1 MAIFNSILI
10 GKGKNKIGDIVLT
23 TLKGQ
28 SIAKQINRSPANP
41 RTVGQVSSRARMSNV
56 VLAWQFL
63 SLFLSYAR
71 YERKKLESTY
81 NWFVRVVKSTMANTV
96 FATAYEA
103 AASLLALSGF
113 GNAKLVDITG
123 GTAGNPSVV
132 VTFDT
137 AGLPFIPDAK
147 VVVANF
153 DSTNK
158 HVVIATQ
165 LLLEADWN
173 AGTVTVPALV
183 TATASAF
190 AYIYSDTHKKQSNV
204 AVITSVA

>member
-41 RTVGQVSSRARMSNV
+41 RTVGQVSSRARMSNA

-81 NWFVRVVKSTMANTV
+81 NWFVRVVKSTMSDTI

-103 AASLLALSGF
+103 AASLLALGGF
-113 GNAKLVDITG
+113 GNTKLVNVTG
-123 GTAGNPSVV
+123 GGASNTYVIVN
-132 VTFDT
+132 FDT
-137 AGLPFIPDAK
+137 AGLPFVPDAK

-153 DSTNK
+153 DSNNK
-158 HVVIATQ
+158 RIVIGTQ
-165 LLLEADWN
+165 LLLVADWN
-173 AGTVTVPALV
+173 AGTVTVPAIV
-183 TATASAF
+183 SASGEAL
-190 AYIYSDTHKKQSNV
+190 AYIYSDVHKKESNV
-204 AVITSVA
+204 KHILLEA